1 MMSHNK
7 MERIKPKEFARLQGK
22 SAIVTGAANGIG
34 CAIAQLFAEEGA
46 SVLIADIDEKNG
58 LETAKEITD
67 SDGQAVFVRC
77 DVTKPDDVKSMVAT
91 AVEKFGAVNILV
103 NNAVAFIF
111 GKVEDVS
118 QEDWHKVF
126 EVNVIGYANCVK
138 EILPFMREAGGG
150 AIVNLASVSSFIA
163 QPAFV
168 PYNASKAAVLEMT
181 RCLAMD
187 LAPDNIRVNAICPGT
202 IKTQITERH
211 AKFLGLDPKRAYKQF
226 GDAALLKRIG
236 TPREVAYGA
245 LFLASNEASYITGTQ
260 LVIDGGASSD

>member
-67 SDGQAVFVRC
+67 GDGQAVFVCC
-77 DVTKPDDVKSMVAT
+77 DVTKPDDVKSTVAT

-138 EILPFMREAGGG
+138 EILPFMRGGG
-150 AIVNLASVSSFIA
+150 VWRTFPSV
-163 QPAFV
+163 
-168 PYNASKAAVLEMT
+168 
-181 RCLAMD
+181 
-187 LAPDNIRVNAICPGT
+187 
-202 IKTQITERH
+202 
-211 AKFLGLDPKRAYKQF
+211 
-226 GDAALLKRIG
+226 
-236 TPREVAYGA
+236 
-245 LFLASNEASYITGTQ
+245 
-260 LVIDGGASSD
+260 